1 VPSRNSASWFLVFA
15 HPYGMRTK
23 RAFYCLNTI
32 NWDRLTM
39 EERARPPA
47 TRSSSSGALCG
58 ESLGDVDF
66 LCMGL
71 SCSCRCAFEP
81 ASLFFLGL
89 HQIFLHH
96 ECITLLVTGTPWLL

>member
-47 TRSSSSGALCG
+47 TRSSSSGAPCG

-66 LCMGL
+66 PMHGL
-71 SCSCRCAFEP
+71 VVLLPMCVRTR
-81 ASLFFLGL
+81 FL
-89 HQIFLHH
+89 ICFK
-96 ECITLLVTGTPWLL
+96 TVSDFPSS